1 MGNPK
6 KSPEQL
12 RRHTV
17 KVSLN
22 DAELE
27 QLTQKA
33 QGRSLATY
41 CREAAL
47 GENAHKNPLQMVP
60 SVNRSKWMELGRV
73 GSNLNQI
80 ARHLNRGEWIEAE
93 AIAQTVETTLDEL
106 RQLRQE
112 IGQAH

>member
-6 KSPEQL
+6 KSPDQL

-27 QLTQKA
+27 QLKSKS
-33 QGRSLATY
+33 QGRSLGKF
-41 CREAAL
+41 CRESAL
-47 GENAHKNPLQMVP
+47 GGTVQMSPLAGVP
-60 SVNRSKWMELGRV
+60 SVNRQKWMELGRV

-80 ARHLNRGEWIEAE
+80 ARHLNRGEWIEAD
-93 AIAQTVETTLDEL
+93 AIEKMIEETLTEL
-106 RQLRQE
+106 RQLRKE
-112 IGQAH
+112 LIGQ

>member
-6 KSPEQL
+6 KPPEKL

-27 QLTQKA
+27 RLTQKA

-47 GENAHKNPLQMVP
+47 GGSAPASPLLAVP
-60 SVNRSKWMELGRV
+60 PVNREKWMELGKV

-80 ARHLNRGEWIEAE
+80 ARHLNRGEWVEAD
-93 AIAQTVETTLDEL
+93 AIQQTVEATLAEL
-106 RQLRQE
+106 RKLRRE
-112 IGQAH
+112 LTGQ

>member
-6 KSPEQL
+6 KSLEHL

-27 QLTQKA
+27 QLKEKSE
-33 QGRSLATY
+33 GRSLGKF

-47 GENAHKNPLQMVP
+47 GGTVQERSMQQVP
-60 SVNRSKWMELGRV
+60 IVNREKWMELGRV

-80 ARHLNRGEWIEAE
+80 ARHLNRGEWIEGD
-93 AIAQTVETTLDEL
+93 AIQETVEETLVEL
-106 RQLRQE
+106 RRLRQE
-112 IGQAH
+112 LIGQ

>member
-6 KSPEQL
+6 KALNQL

-27 QLTQKA
+27 QLKTKA
-33 QGRSLATY
+33 QGKSLATF
-41 CREAAL
+41 CRESAL
-47 GENAHKNPLQMVP
+47 GDTQKKGSLQNVP
-60 SVNRSKWMELGRV
+60 SINRQKWMELGRV
-73 GSNLNQI
+73 GSNLNQV
-80 ARHLNRGEWIEAE
+80 ARHLNRGEWLEAE
-93 AIAQTVETTLDEL
+93 AIQATVEETLAEL

-112 IGQAH
+112 LLGE